1 MVTRDEAGPP
11 AVPRLPAIDR
21 MLIRG
26 AKRPD
31 WLAIVGVLA
40 ALAAVWAITYLAGGS
55 HTGLPHLFYI
65 PIITGTIRFRF
76 RAAVPSALL
85 AGVLSGP
92 FLPLDTDAGLSQPV
106 GTWILRTA
114 MFLIVGATFA
124 LAMQLRERAAEH
136 ELAVEV
142 RDAVFAESTAYAR
155 ADDDADPEV
164 LAALDRVIADRA
176 FHVVYQPV
184 YSLTDG
190 RLVAVEALSRF
201 DTEPRRTPDVWF
213 RTAAS
218 VGRGT
223 ELEIAAIE
231 LAIAGST
238 DLAPNV
244 LLAVNASP
252 ETLAEPRLAELLR
265 ANPGR
270 IFGIEVT
277 EHAAVSDYRMLADV
291 VAGLRGLGAE
301 LAVDDAGAGF
311 ASLRHIVHLA
321 PDTIKIDLSLTQ
333 GVGSSPLKRALA
345 GAMVEFA
352 GATGAYLVAEGVE
365 EPEDLVTWAHLGAT
379 AVQGYLTGRPG
390 AIDAPAVSEIVLAL
404 IHGAHLPAQAT
415 VERGS
420 RAGSEAR
427 PEAVGL

>member
-1 MVTRDEAGPP
+1 MVTRVEAGPRSG
-11 AVPRLPAIDR
+11 PRLPAIDR
-21 MLIRG
+21 MIIRG

-40 ALAAVWAITYLAGGS
+40 ALVAVWAITYLAGGS

-76 RAAVPSALL
+76 RGAVPSALV

-92 FLPLDTDAGLSQPV
+92 FLPLDTDAGQSQPV

-114 MFLIVGATFA
+114 MFLVVGATFA
-124 LAMQLRERAAEH
+124 LAMQLRERVAEH
-136 ELAVEV
+136 ELAAEV
-142 RDAVFAESTAYAR
+142 RDAVFAESTAYAT
-155 ADDDADPEV
+155 ADDADPEV

-201 DTEPRRTPDVWF
+201 DAEPRRTPDVWF
-213 RTAAS
+213 RTAAA

-238 DLAPNV
+238 SLAPTV

-252 ETLAEPRLAELLR
+252 ETLADPRLAELLR

-365 EPEDLVTWAHLGAT
+365 EPEDLVTWANLGAT

-404 IHGAHLPAQAT
+404 THSAHLPAQAT

-420 RAGSEAR
+420 RAGSESR
-427 PEAVGL
+427 PGVVGL